1 MSQNVSPPIE
11 GDLEA
16 PNPLE
21 LFWEQNKRVVTFGL
35 IAAAAALAIHYL
47 VQYQG
52 RRAQAERWSAFASAT
67 GLDRAYAN
75 LSDTWASVQSRL
87 QQIDQMTAQN
97 PNMAQSAN
105 FQRQMVLSGFY
116 QDMDSMQI
124 ADLDETVEAAQ
135 VDTLR
140 EIIAGGDDR
149 APLALWVL
157 ANRAY
162 FANEFDEARGHVQ
175 ALQKG
180 YPGHFLVVESN
191 FPVQW
196 RDEVKKDDD
205 AEESGEPKDEKPE
218 YVAPVAGSIAGQMLA
233 RIDVEQKFRQENP
246 RFFEAAAPTSAE
258 TITIEFE
265 NAGTVK
271 IKLFDQ
277 ATPGHA
283 AKFLELAKAGWWSGM
298 RVHEIRREPQPN
310 DFNRDVPDE
319 IAFGWASTKDEDDR
333 TKWVPGDVAE
343 EHVID
348 WEDSNLSHFPGTV
361 AVEVAKEGRSQV
373 ERVVINGDDAAAT
386 SDGNRVIV
394 GRVVEGLDVVLDMV
408 NGGFADATSV
418 TIGRGKPEENYVI
431 KSVTIE

>member
-1 MSQNVSPPIE
+1 MSQNVSPPIQGE
-11 GDLEA
+11 LEA

-47 VQYQG
+47 IQYQG
-52 RRAQAERWSAFASAT
+52 RRAQAERWSTFASAT
-67 GLDRAYAN
+67 GLDRAYAD

-87 QQIDQMTAQN
+87 QQIDQMAAQN

-105 FQRQMVLSGFY
+105 FQRQMALSGFY
-116 QDMDSMQI
+116 QDLDAMQI

-135 VDTLR
+135 VDALKA
-140 EIIAGGDDR
+140 IIADGDER

-180 YPGHFLVVESN
+180 YPDHFLVVESG

-205 AEESGEPKDEKPE
+205 AEESEEPKDEKPE
-218 YVAPVAGSIAGQMLA
+218 YVAPVAGSIAGQMLV
-233 RIDVEQKFRQENP
+233 RIDAEQKFRQDNP
-246 RFFEAAAPTSAE
+246 RFFEPTAPTSAE

-277 ATPGHA
+277 AAPNHA
-283 AKFLELAKAGWWSGM
+283 AKLLELARAEWWKGM

-343 EHVID
+343 DHVID
-348 WEDSNLSHFPGTV
+348 WEDNSLSHFPGTV
-361 AVEVAKEGRSQV
+361 AVEVAKAGRSQL
-373 ERVVINGDDAAAT
+373 ERIVINGDDAAAT

-394 GRVVEGLDVVLDMV
+394 GRVVEGLDVILDMV

-431 KSVTIE
+431 KSVTVE

>member
-1 MSQNVSPPIE
+1 MSQNVSPPIQGE
-11 GDLEA
+11 LEA

-47 VQYQG
+47 IQYQG
-52 RRAQAERWSAFASAT
+52 RRAQAERWSAFATAT

-75 LSDTWASVQSRL
+75 LTDTWTSVQSRL
-87 QQIDQMTAQN
+87 QQIDQMAAQN

-105 FQRQMVLSGFY
+105 FQRQMALSGFY
-116 QDMDSMQI
+116 QDLDAMQI
-124 ADLDETVEAAQ
+124 ADLDETVEATPAEELQ
-135 VDTLR
+135 AIVK
-140 EIIAGGDDR
+140 AGDDR
-149 APLALWVL
+149 APLARWVL

-162 FANEFDEARGHVQ
+162 FANAFDEARSHVQ
-175 ALQKG
+175 ALQKD
-180 YPGHFLVVESN
+180 YPNHFLVVDSG

-196 RDEVKKDDD
+196 RDEVQKDKD
-205 AEESGEPKDEKPE
+205 AEENEDTADAKPE

-233 RIDVEQKFRQENP
+233 RIDAEQKFRQDNP
-246 RFFEAAAPTSAE
+246 RFFEATAPTSAE

-277 ATPGHA
+277 AAPNHA
-283 AKFLELAKAGWWSGM
+283 AKLLELAKSEWWKGM

-310 DFNRDVPDE
+310 DFKRDVPDE
-319 IAFGWASTKDEDDR
+319 IAFGLASTKDEDDR

-343 EHVID
+343 DHVID
-348 WEDSNLSHFPGTV
+348 WETSNLSHFPGTV
-361 AVEVAKEGRSQV
+361 AVEIAKEGRSQV
-373 ERVVINGDDAAAT
+373 ERLVINTDDAAAT
-386 SDGNRVIV
+386 TDGNRVIV
-394 GRVVEGLDVVLDMV
+394 GRVVEGLDVVVDMV

-431 KSVTIE
+431 KSVTVQ